1 MKNIMK
7 IVLTSLVS
15 VFLVAS
21 ANAGELSVT
30 GTAKAS
36 YNIVSGGDNTTAGEG
51 MSKGLGVAN
60 EITFGASGEL
70 DNGWTWS
77 YAVDFDPSDAAP
89 AASDGNA
96 TGVDD
101 SKLALTTP
109 FGTFGVFITE
119 GGLRA
124 ENAGSASIIAR
135 PSDLG
140 FATEITTANDIDSYN
155 NVQYHTPAGLLPFGI
170 TGKVGYSS
178 GLSNNINS
186 ANAVGEAVSASAASA
201 TIYRIDAAPIDG
213 LTVGADYF
221 QFNGSKKDAG
231 DTVLDQANES
241 GAVYAKYNVGA
252 ATIGASRT
260 LIAPAISRTAYENL
274 GTTVREIVSTKMSV
288 AYNLNDTTSI
298 SYEREASDTTQIRDA
313 NATYAYTGSS
323 FQLAHNMGGMT
334 LGVAYTSHDNV
345 GYRNNNNVDQVL
357 LNVSMAF

>member
-1 MKNIMK
+1 MK

-21 ANAGELSVT
+21 ANAGELTVT

-36 YNIVSGGDNTTAGEG
+36 YNIISGGDHTTAGTGLE
-51 MSKGLGVAN
+51 KGLGVAN
-60 EITFGASGEL
+60 EITFGANGEL

-77 YAVDFDPSDAAP
+77 YAVDFDPNDDASV
-89 AASDGNA
+89 ASDGNA

-101 SKLALTTP
+101 SKLAVTTP
-109 FGTFGVFITE
+109 YGTFGVFITE

-124 ENAGSASIIAR
+124 ENAASASIIAR

-140 FATEITTANDIDSYN
+140 FTTGITTGNDIDSYN

-170 TGKVGYSS
+170 TAKVGYAT

-186 ANAVGEAVSASAASA
+186 ANAVGEAPSATGDAA
-201 TIYRIDAAPIDG
+201 TIYRVDAAPIDG
-213 LTVGADYF
+213 LTLGADYF
-221 QFNGSKKDAG
+221 QINGDKKASG
-231 DTVLDQANES
+231 DTVLDQNSES
-241 GAVYAKYNVGA
+241 GAIYAKYNVGA
-252 ATIGASRT
+252 ATIGASKT
-260 LIAPAISRTAYENL
+260 WIAPQISRTAYENL
-274 GTTVREIVSTKMSV
+274 ATTIREIVNNKYSV
-288 AYNLNDTTSI
+288 AYNINDATSI
-298 SYEREASDTTQIRDA
+298 SYEHEASSTTAIL
-313 NATYAYTGSS
+313 NSTATYDYTGTS

>member
-36 YNIVSGGDNTTAGEG
+36 YNIISGGDNTTAGEG
-51 MSKGLGVAN
+51 LGKGLGVAN
-60 EITFGASGEL
+60 EITFGANGEL

-77 YAVDFDPSDAAP
+77 YAVDFDPNDDASV
-89 AASDGNA
+89 ASDGNA

-101 SKLALTTP
+101 SKLTLTTP
-109 FGTFGVFITE
+109 YGTFGVFITE

-140 FATEITTANDIDSYN
+140 FTTGITTANDIDSFN

-170 TGKVGYSS
+170 TAKIGYAS
-178 GLSNNINS
+178 GLSNKINS
-186 ANAVGEAVSASAASA
+186 ANATGETSPTDGDAA
-201 TIYRIDAAPIDG
+201 TIYRVDAAPIEG
-213 LTVGADYF
+213 LLIGADYF
-221 QFNGSKKDAG
+221 QYNGDKKAAG
-231 DTVLDQANES
+231 DTVLDQGTES
-241 GAVYAKYNVGA
+241 GAIYAKYNVGA

-260 LIAPAISRTAYENL
+260 LIAPQISRTAYEDL
-274 GTTVREIVSTKMSV
+274 STTVREIVSTKMSV
-288 AYNLNDTTSI
+288 AYNLSDNTSV

-313 NATYAYTGSS
+313 NATYEYTGTS
-323 FQLAHNMGGMT
+323 FQLAHNLGGMT
-334 LGVAYTSHDNV
+334 LGVAYASHDNV
-345 GYRNNNNVDQVL
+345 GYRNNNNVDQLL